1 MILAAAA
8 VMLMA
13 AAGVTAAVKSPGW
26 SEFLGR
32 FGITVPERA
41 EEIMN
46 VSEGQSWQVG
56 PVTFTVRQQIA
67 DPKIVM
73 TAFEIRTT
81 DGSTALMMPSGDISE
96 PVGGSSSSS
105 AMEDVLGISSDS
117 SWGEAAKQLNVPLYR
132 VRGSVEA
139 ENSSGLSI
147 EDTVHE
153 SGDRVVYYDMLQL
166 QNDLDTLAL
175 RVRYS
180 LTVDELDPDTGEVT
194 DSWTDGDHQAEI
206 AVQPMLAEKTY
217 AAPEGSAL
225 SGLRITDITAQQYVT
240 GVYVRISLAKDSDIA
255 DDVLKDLAGISFTDT
270 DGDPYPPGMNL
281 TVPFRSDAED
291 WEASSLFSLEFMLN
305 TDHLPDRMKLVYGD
319 LIVDLESTQ

>member
-32 FGITVPERA
+32 FGITVPEGA

-73 TAFEIRTT
+73 TALEIRTT
-81 DGSTALMMPSGDISE
+81 DGSTALMMPAGDISE
-96 PVGGSSSSS
+96 PVGGFSSSS
-105 AMEDVLGISSDS
+105 AVERELGISSDS
-117 SWGEAAKQLNVPLYR
+117 SWGEAAKQLDVPLYR
-132 VRGSVEA
+132 VRGSLES
-139 ENSSGLSI
+139 ENGSGLSI

-175 RVRYS
+175 RVRYN
-180 LTVDELDPDTGEVT
+180 LTVDKLDPDTGEVT

-206 AVQPMLAEKTY
+206 DVQPMLAEKTY
-217 AAPEGSAL
+217 SCPESSL
-225 SGLRITDITAQQYVT
+225 QSRLRITDITAQQYVT
-240 GVYVRISLAKDSDIA
+240 GVYVKITLAKDGDVSDDI
-255 DDVLKDLAGISFTDT
+255 LKDLAGISFTDT
-270 DGDPYPPGMNL
+270 YGDPYPAGMNL
-281 TVPFRSDAED
+281 TVLFRSDAED
-291 WEASSLFSLEFMLN
+291 WEKSSVFSLEFMLN
-305 TDHLPDRMKLVYGD
+305 TDHLPERMKLVYGD
-319 LIVDLESTQ
+319 QIIEIV